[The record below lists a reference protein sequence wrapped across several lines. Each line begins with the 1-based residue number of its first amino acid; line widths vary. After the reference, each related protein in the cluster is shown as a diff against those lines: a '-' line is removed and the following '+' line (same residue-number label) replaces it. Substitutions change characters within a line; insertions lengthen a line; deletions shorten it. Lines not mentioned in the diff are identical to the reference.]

1 MVRPVELYD
10 VMRTARTIRRFRDDH
25 VPDDV
30 VRRCLEAATWA
41 PSGGNLQP
49 WRFIVLASP
58 QTRAVMKL
66 GADRALA
73 VIEDVYGYRRPT
85 EDEND
90 QGARDRRAVY
100 ELHDRAAEVP
110 VGVLFAYKELR
121 ATPPEI
127 QGSAIFAAME
137 NFLLACRHEGLGAV
151 VTGWGNTAD
160 AELRDVIGIP
170 DEWKIATIVAVG
182 YPRGAHGQVK
192 RKPVDKVVFVDQW
205 GAAFEV

>member
-1 MVRPVELYD
+1 MA
-10 VMRTARTIRRFRDDH
+10 TARTIRRFRAEP
-25 VPDDV
+25 VSRAV
-30 VRRCLEAATWA
+30 LRRCLEAATWA

-49 WRFIVLASP
+49 WRFIVLDSP
-58 QTRAVMKL
+58 ETRAVMKL

-73 VIEDVYGYRRPT
+73 VIEDLYGYQRPSP
-85 EDEND
+85 DEND
-90 QGARDRRAVY
+90 QNARDRRAVY
-100 ELHDRAAEVP
+100 ELHDRAAQTP
-110 VGVLFAYKELR
+110 AAVLFAYKELR

-160 AELRDVIGIP
+160 AELREVCDIP

-182 YPRGAHGQVK
+182 HPQGRHGPVK
-192 RKPVDKVVFVDQW
+192 RKPVEKVAFVDRW
-205 GAAFEV
+205 DVAFGVAE

>member
-1 MVRPVELYD
+1 
-10 VMRTARTIRRFRDDH
+10 MRTARTIRRFRPDP
-25 VPDDV
+25 VPADV
-30 VRRCLEAATWA
+30 LRRCLEAATWA

-49 WRFIVLASP
+49 WRFVVLDSP
-58 QTRAVMKL
+58 ETRAAMKL

-73 VIEDVYGYRRPT
+73 VIEEVYGYRRPSSD
-85 EDEND
+85 EDD

-100 ELHDRAAEVP
+100 ELHDSAASTP
-110 VGVLFAYKELR
+110 AAVLFAYKELR

-160 AELRDVIGIP
+160 AELREVIGVP
-170 DEWKIATIVAVG
+170 PEWKIATIVAVG
-182 YPRGAHGQVK
+182 YPRGSHGPVK
-192 RKPVDKVVFVDQW
+192 RKPVEAVAFRDRWDASFV
-205 GAAFEV
+205 

>member
-1 MVRPVELYD
+1 
-10 VMRTARTIRRFRDDH
+10 MRTARTIRRFRDEP

-30 VRRCLEAATWA
+30 LRRCLEAATWA

-49 WRFIVLASP
+49 WRFIVLRSP
-58 QTRAVMKL
+58 ETRAVMKL
-66 GADRALA
+66 GADKALA
-73 VIEDVYGYRRPT
+73 VIEDVYGYARPAA
-85 EDEND
+85 DETD

-100 ELHDRAAEVP
+100 ELHDRAADVP

-137 NFLLACRHEGLGAV
+137 NFLLACRNEGLGAV

-160 AELRDVIGIP
+160 PELRAVCGIP

-182 YPRGAHGQVK
+182 YPQGRHDVVK
-192 RKPVDKVVFVDQW
+192 RKPVEKVTFVDRW
-205 GAAFEV
+205 DEPFTALRRK